1 MIGRLALLIGA
12 LMAGVAVAAAAA
24 ERRMLADDEALAYR
38 AVGRLNI
45 DGARFCSATLISDR
59 LVLTAAHCLYRPL
72 DREVVR
78 PDALI
83 FVAGQRRDDYA
94 AVREVAR
101 LAVMPGFHFDP
112 DADLGNVA
120 EDIALLELAAPVEEG
135 SAAPFPVG
143 RLRDGAPLR
152 IVSYSK
158 DRAYVPSIAGPCPS
172 YVSGDLVVLG
182 CGVNWG
188 ASGAPVFAEIGGRT
202 RLVAVVS
209 AMTRRPGREGVA
221 LVLPAAPKMAALR
234 AALEAATP

>member
-1 MIGRLALLIGA
+1 MLEDALLTGPGGRPSPFDA
-12 LMAGVAVAAAAA
+12 RA
-24 ERRMLADDEALAYR
+24 RSSNWDEVQA
-38 AVGRLNI
+38 
-45 DGARFCSATLISDR
+45 FC
-59 LVLTAAHCLYRPL
+59 
-72 DREVVR
+72 REVYMPYRVRPVLRLSR
-78 PDALI
+78 PDATMI
-83 FVAGQRRDDYA
+83 
-94 AVREVAR
+94 
-101 LAVMPGFHFDP
+101 
-112 DADLGNVA
+112 DLGNVA

-188 ASGAPVFAEIGGRT
+188 ASGAPVFAEVGGRT

>member
-1 MIGRLALLIGA
+1 MIARLALLIGA
-12 LMAGVAVAAAAA
+12 LVAGVAMAAD
-24 ERRMLADDEALAYR
+24 RRMLGDDEAVAYR

-45 DGARFCSATLISDR
+45 EGARFCSATLISDR
-59 LVLTAAHCLYRPL
+59 LVLTAAHCLYHPL
-72 DREVVR
+72 SREVVR
-78 PDALI
+78 PDALT

-94 AVREVAR
+94 AVRHVAR
-101 LAVMPGFHFDP
+101 LAVSPGFHFDP

-135 SAAPFPVG
+135 SAEPFPVG

-172 YVSGDLVVLG
+172 YTSGDLVVLG
-182 CGVNWG
+182 CGINWG
-188 ASGAPVFAEIGGRT
+188 ASGAPVFAEVDGRT

-209 AMTRRPGREGVA
+209 AMTRRPGHSGVA

-234 AALEAATP
+234 AALRAETR

>member
-1 MIGRLALLIGA
+1 MIWRLALILAA
-12 LMAGVAVAAAAA
+12 LLAGTAPAA
-24 ERRMLADDEALAYR
+24 ERRMLGEDEALAYR

-45 DGARFCSATLISDR
+45 EGVRFCSATLISDR
-59 LVLTAAHCLYRPL
+59 LVLTAAHCLFHPL
-72 DREVVR
+72 SRRVVT
-78 PDALI
+78 PDALT
-83 FVAGQRRDDYA
+83 FVAGQRRDSYA

-101 LAVMPGFHFDP
+101 LAVSPGFHFDP
-112 DADLGNVA
+112 EADLGNVA
-120 EDIALLELAAPVEEG
+120 EDIALLELAAPVEPG

-172 YVSGDLVVLG
+172 FVNGGLVVLG
-182 CGVNWG
+182 CGINWG
-188 ASGAPVFAEIGGRT
+188 ASGAPVLAEVGGRT
-202 RLVAVVS
+202 RLVAIVS

-234 AALEAATP
+234 AALKAEAP